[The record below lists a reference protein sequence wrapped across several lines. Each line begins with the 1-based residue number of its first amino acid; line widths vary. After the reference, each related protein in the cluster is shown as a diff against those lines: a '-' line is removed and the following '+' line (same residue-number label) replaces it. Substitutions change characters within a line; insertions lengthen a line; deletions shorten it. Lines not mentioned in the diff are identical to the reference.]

1 MLSWVLGFGKVKGLS
16 TPPLICGTLKYLKCS
31 IILPY
36 SFFIFIIIIDWSRM
50 SKKEG
55 FGSSHYA
62 EVEKLGLKW
71 LTLTTRFSAHFCTEV
86 AKYLTGMSKLPKNL
100 KKIEK

>member
-1 MLSWVLGFGKVKGLS
+1 MMTMTIMAMMTMTTVTSML
-16 TPPLICGTLKYLKCS
+16 T
-31 IILPY
+31 
-36 SFFIFIIIIDWSRM
+36 M
-50 SKKEG
+50 
-55 FGSSHYA
+55 HYA

-71 LTLTTRFSAHFCTEV
+71 LTLTTRFSAHFCTEG